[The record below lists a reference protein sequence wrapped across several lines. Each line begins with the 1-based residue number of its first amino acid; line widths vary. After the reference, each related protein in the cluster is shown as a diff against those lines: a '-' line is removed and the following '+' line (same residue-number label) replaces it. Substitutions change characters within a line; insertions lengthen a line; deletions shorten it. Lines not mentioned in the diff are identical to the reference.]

1 MLLFLCLCKGGYLET
16 ICSRY
21 WYWNCI
27 DKCSVL
33 KCVLLGKV
41 SERMNEKQIKLVIAG
56 VTSVVGLFKV
66 IVQHRGQV
74 KKEKKY
80 VQGDSE
86 RV

>member
-1 MLLFLCLCKGGYLET
+1 MSHALIFYKEVLHAFIY
-16 ICSRY
+16 SWNR
-21 WYWNCI
+21 YWNCI

-33 KCVLLGKV
+33 KCALLGKV